1 MNPSGIWVSAE
12 ISHSIIST
20 NKQNMFQRTNIMIQK
35 HFQDERLSLYQMM
48 HLKLVKKSRV

>member
-12 ISHSIIST
+12 ISNSIIST

-35 HFQDERLSLYQMM
+35 RFQDERLSLYQMM